1 MSQEPIRI
9 KRYPNRRFYA
19 SHTSKYVSLPE
30 IEDII
35 RAGETVEIR
44 DSQTGEDI
52 TRAILI
58 QIIADRHPEKMAVF
72 PTAMLHSLLRATDV
86 MSDFLR
92 EYFRSALTYMEYLQQ
107 QESSTSLP
115 QPMHWMQ
122 AWLDGWLPRTSSKQD
137 DASGP
142 VQEDETSRLMQRVAE
157 LEQRLEEL
165 AAASQSEN
173 AKKE

>member
-1 MSQEPIRI
+1 MSQEPIHI

-30 IEDII
+30 IEEII
-35 RAGETVEIR
+35 RAGKNVEIR
-44 DSQTGEDI
+44 DSQTGEDL
-52 TRAILI
+52 TGAILM

-92 EYFRSALTYMEYLQQ
+92 EYFRSSLTYIEYLQQ
-107 QESSTSLP
+107 QESSSSLE

-122 AWLDGWLPRTSSKQD
+122 AWLDGWLPRPAPKQD
-137 DASGP
+137 DASAAS
-142 VQEDETSRLMQRVAE
+142 QDDTSRLMQRVAE
-157 LEQRLEEL
+157 LEQRLGEL
-165 AAASQSEN
+165 TAASQSED
-173 AKKE
+173 AKNE